1 MAWSPQQENA
11 IRAVKAWMA
20 DSNAPQV
27 FRLFGFA
34 GTGKTTLAKYLAEES
49 NGTVLFAAYT
59 GKAALMLRK
68 KGCVGASTIHSLIYK
83 VRQDEITGRLS
94 FRWNADSDAGWASLI
109 VIDEV
114 SMVDPDMGH
123 DLLRYGKKVLVL
135 GDPAQLPPVEGDG
148 FFLNAKPD
156 IMLTE
161 VHRQAAENP
170 IIRMSIDVRE
180 GKRLVPGMYGE
191 SEVIARADIST
202 PALQAKVLAADQVLC
217 GLNRTRHGLN
227 RRIRE
232 LRGFV
237 GEPQVWMPTPGERLV
252 CLRNNREKNLLN
264 GGMWESQTVS
274 KDRYCVSL
282 RVQSLDDPEMSPVD
296 VNVLPEFFQGTDDQL
311 DWKKKIGWDEFTFG
325 WALSV
330 HKAQGSQW
338 DNVLIYDESQVFRE
352 NARKHLYTGLTRAAE
367 RVTVLVE

>member
-1 MAWSPQQENA
+1 MAWSSQQEAA
-11 IRAVKAWMA
+11 IRAVKAWMK
-20 DSNAPQV
+20 DPNAPQV

-34 GTGKTTLAKYLAEES
+34 GTGKTTLAKHLAAES
-49 NGTVLFAAYT
+49 DGTVLFGAYT

-68 KGCVGASTIHSLIYK
+68 KGCVGASTIHSMIYK

-114 SMVDPDMGH
+114 SMVDPAMGE

-135 GDPAQLPPVEGDG
+135 GDPAQLPPVSGDG

-156 IMLTE
+156 VMLTE

-180 GKRLVPGMYGE
+180 GKRLMPGMYGE
-191 SEVIARADIST
+191 SEVIARGDISRE
-202 PALQAKVLAADQVLC
+202 ALQAKVLAADQVLC

-232 LRGFV
+232 LKGFV

-252 CLRNNREKNLLN
+252 CLRNNRDKNLLN
-264 GGMWESQTVS
+264 GGMWVSQTVS
-274 KDRYCVSL
+274 PGRNGITL
-282 RVQSLDDPEMSPVD
+282 RVQSLDDEELSPVD
-296 VNVLPEFFQGTDDQL
+296 VSVLPQFFEGTDKEL

-338 DNVLIYDESQVFRE
+338 DDVLIYDESEVFRE
-352 NARKHLYTGLTRAAE
+352 DARKHIYTALTRAAQ
-367 RVTVLVE
+367 RVTVLV